1 MSETTNDGQSAD
13 QLPPVPQATAL
24 TKPAAKPVAKRSTR
38 PRLVEDPSTVPSVN
52 ALAASIPRDMV
63 PAPKG
68 GFVSGAKPFVFVTEK
83 DSPFSDGYSIAGE
96 RAALKD
102 ELKLLSADEL
112 GYAHPAF
119 DRVMELDKR
128 ERQLAHSVTEYQQ
141 RNGAD
146 VTVNI
151 NDARSMQMLG
161 ALVASSKDTDTM
173 TLHTKEGLRLFM
185 GRAKDPQK
193 KHEVIHGGTRIG
205 SGAKVMWV
213 LTGTDNP
220 YADWALLRLESS
232 LRTITEILVKETEI
246 GQKQLMA
253 MRERGLNY
261 TVLASQKPQTLQLG
275 FKSPYGFAIAEMIA
289 MYDYYVRVIKSLVHR
304 NLRADED
311 AYAAIRGVTR
321 TIRGRFSEF
330 ARFERCL
337 TYPQCAGL
345 SRADYVLV
353 QTDKT
358 SEAAKAAAARIAAA
372 TEIFGPVPAEVFS
385 GAAAPKHSKRR
396 QRLTQHDRALLE
408 SVAQHLEDV
417 EQVDP
422 AAVNARV
429 EVEAAAML

>member
-1 MSETTNDGQSAD
+1 MSEDTNDGQPGVL
-13 QLPPVPQATAL
+13 LPPVPQAAASA
-24 TKPAAKPVAKRSTR
+24 KPAAKTPAKRSTR
-38 PRLVEDPSTVPSVN
+38 PRLVDDPSKVPSVN
-52 ALAASIPRDMV
+52 TLAASIPRDLV
-63 PAPKG
+63 AAPKG
-68 GFVSGAKPFVFVTEK
+68 GFVSGAKPFTFVTEK
-83 DSPFSDGYSIAGE
+83 GSPFSDGYSIAGE

-112 GYAHPAF
+112 GYAHPSF

-128 ERQLAHSVTEYQQ
+128 ERQLAHSVAEYQQ

-146 VTVNI
+146 VTVSL
-151 NDARSMQMLG
+151 NDARSMQTLG
-161 ALVASSKDTDTM
+161 ALVASSQDTDTM

-220 YADWALLRLESS
+220 YADWALVRLESS
-232 LRTITEILVKETEI
+232 LRTITETLLTETEA
-246 GQKQLMA
+246 GQKKLMA
-253 MRERGLNY
+253 MRERGINY
-261 TVLASQKPQTLQLG
+261 SVLHSQKPQTLQLG

-289 MYDYYVRVIKSLVHR
+289 LYDYYVRVIKSLVHR

-358 SEAAKAAAARIAAA
+358 TEAAKAAAARIAAV
-372 TEIFGPVPAEVFS
+372 TEIFGPVPAEIFS
-385 GAAAPKHSKRR
+385 GALSPKHSKRR
-396 QRLTQHDRALLE
+396 QKLTQHDRALLDSIARDLE
-408 SVAQHLEDV
+408 HAEVA
-417 EQVDP
+417 DP

-429 EVEAAAML
+429 EADAAAML